1 MKNWQP
7 QDFIA
12 LGLLLFIFAF
22 LIALTWMRTK
32 GLMAADSSANKEI
45 VIYIVG
51 VLSGYIG
58 TRKFKNN
65 GNEKL
70 D

>member
-1 MKNWQP
+1 MNYNPK
-7 QDFIA
+7 DIVA
-12 LGLLLFIFAF
+12 IGLLLFIF
-22 LIALTWMRTK
+22 LYIIIIALLIHSGNTIT
-32 GLMAADSSANKEI
+32 DSGGIRAKEI

-58 TRKFKNN
+58 
-65 GNEKL
+65 GNHVGKL